1 MLPLSVLIRERQR
14 EIWLQKRISW
24 CDDGSW
30 LWRCRKGPQA
40 KYRWLLAAEKSK
52 ETDSPLRAS
61 RKSQTCLNLEFS
73 PETDSEFQ
81 TSETLRANLNCFKPR
96 SLWQF
101 IIARVRNSIW
111 HSAFGFGSIQIILN
125 FYFGFLSTPIVSTTS
140 HHYKK

>member
-1 MLPLSVLIRERQR
+1 MLSLSVLLRERQR

-30 LWRCRKGPQA
+30 LWRWRKGPQA

-52 ETDSPLRAS
+52 ETDSPPRAS
-61 RKSQTCLNLEFS
+61 RRSQTCLHLDFS
-73 PETDSEFQ
+73 PETDSKLQ
-81 TSETLRANLNCFKPR
+81 TSEILRANLNCFKPQ

-101 IIARVRNSIW
+101 IIAGVRNDIW
-111 HSAFGFGSIQIILN
+111 HSAFGFGSRQIILN